1 MESTT
6 IIQLKSL
13 EPYRHLFPKAMAI
26 DNTVKMGATVSDT
39 VDFIPQVVRSTQW
52 QVENFV
58 NQELRGLST
67 YSACEKLWHFV
78 KHHIRYKKDKRGLEQ
93 VRSPRRLIHDGVG
106 DCDCFTTFIG
116 TCLSV
121 LKIPVTNRITKYK
134 EDYFQ
139 HIYPIV
145 PLGNGRFI
153 TMDCVVDRF
162 NYEEPY
168 TEKKDFKMDL
178 QYLDGIEENEGSNLT
193 GNVDLQDLMGWDND
207 MGDLGKLFKK
217 RANKSSSAMPEQ
229 NQGGKKGKKGFQ
241 KFKNIAKKVL
251 NVTNK
256 VNPATALL
264 RAGILASMKLN
275 IMKVAQR
282 LKWAY
287 LTEDEARKKGA
298 DMSKFGRLKNILYK
312 IEQIFYTA
320 GGKPENLKKAIL
332 SGRGN
337 RNKEVSGFGLID
349 AQDVQITGI
358 DESMP
363 LNELLGDVYH
373 DEFVN
378 GVDDMNGLGEL
389 GSAVAAGAS
398 ITAASTVMASIA
410 ALLKAVGNIFP
421 NKKGNSDFK
430 EGAEEGGSGGDA
442 GSESGGE
449 SGGDNSEPT
458 VKTSGGDESA
468 GEENTGEEK
477 KSNSQVKLKKQSP
490 AKTASDEDAGGSGE
504 ENTDGTDSNQR
515 DANDTGDKPT
525 GLKGFWENNK
535 KWIKPV
541 GIGVAVAGVLYAG
554 YRMIKGKKKEEKKA
568 PATNGQAALSGFNSH
583 KHKKRKKGTKK
594 KGAHGKK
601 SNIALM

>member
-13 EPYRHLFPKAMAI
+13 TPYRHLFPKATAI

-39 VDFIPQVVRSTQW
+39 VDFIPQVVRNTQW
-52 QVENFV
+52 QVENFI

-78 KHHIRYKKDKRGLEQ
+78 KYHIRYKKDKRGLEQ

-116 TCLSV
+116 TCLV
-121 LKIPVTNRITKYK
+121 ALKIPVINRITKYK
-134 EDYFQ
+134 EDFFQ

-145 PLGNGRFI
+145 PLGNGRYI

-178 QYLDGIEENEGSNLT
+178 QYLDGIDNNAESNLT
-193 GNVDLQDLMGWDND
+193 GNVDLQDLMGWDGD

-217 RANKSSSAMPEQ
+217 RASKSSSAMPEQ

-241 KFKNIAKKVL
+241 KFKQIAKKVL

-298 DMSKFGRLKNILYK
+298 DMSKFGKLKNILYK

-320 GGKPENLKKAIL
+320 GGKPENLKKAML

-337 RNKEVSGFGLID
+337 KNKEVSGFGLID
-349 AQDVQITGI
+349 PRDVEFSGI
-358 DESMP
+358 DEGVP
-363 LNELLGDVYH
+363 LNELLGEVYH
-373 DEFVN
+373 EEFVN
-378 GVDDMNGLGEL
+378 GVDEINGLGEL
-389 GSAVAAGAS
+389 GSAVATGAA
-398 ITAASTVMASIA
+398 ITAATTVMTAIA
-410 ALLKAVGNIFP
+410 GLLKGVGNLFP
-421 NKKGNSDFK
+421 NMKNNADFK
-430 EGAEEGGSGGDA
+430 EEGSGDGGSDSGGDGSGG
-442 GSESGGE
+442 S
-449 SGGDNSEPT
+449 DNSDTSSSEPT
-458 VKTSGGDESA
+458 VKTSSSSDSSSNSDSSESSNNTPAQSKSSPPASNDDSGNDE
-468 GEENTGEEK
+468 GENTNGTSSNKKETADDAEK
-477 KSNSQVKLKKQSP
+477 SK
-490 AKTASDEDAGGSGE
+490 GI
-504 ENTDGTDSNQR
+504 
-515 DANDTGDKPT
+515 
-525 GLKGFWENNK
+525 KGFWENNK
-535 KWIKPV
+535 KWLKPV

-554 YRMIKGKKKEEKKA
+554 YRMVTGNKENKKAPASKGQVALNGFSSHKHTKRRKGKKKH
-568 PATNGQAALSGFNSH
+568 H
-583 KHKKRKKGTKK
+583 KG
-594 KGAHGKK
+594 GGKK
-601 SNIALM
+601 STIALM